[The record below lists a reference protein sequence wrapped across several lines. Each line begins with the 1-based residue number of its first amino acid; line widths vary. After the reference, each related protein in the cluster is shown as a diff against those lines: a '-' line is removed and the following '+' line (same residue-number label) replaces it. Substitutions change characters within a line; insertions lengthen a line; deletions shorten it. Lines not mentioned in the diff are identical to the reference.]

1 MDAVSSKP
9 KKSMRVATIFT
20 GIATC
25 AAGMAYGGTA
35 QAATHTTVTHT
46 PKLTQRAVRPA
57 GRNVSGS
64 IQEVSECGNNTWL
77 HVFSIV
83 NEGRFMCF
91 GYKGTTSASN
101 ETGAAA
107 ECGGNNYGWM
117 DSVAGYRF
125 FDFGTGTTFHTL
137 SWPHLSYVHISGWT
151 GNDVCRVY

>member
-9 KKSMRVATIFT
+9 KRSMRVATLFT
-20 GIATC
+20 GMATC

-35 QAATHTTVTHT
+35 LAAHATVEHTT
-46 PKLTQRAVRPA
+46 KLTPRTFNPA

-77 HVFSIV
+77 HVISAVNQRSI
-83 NEGRFMCF
+83 CF
-91 GYKGTTSASN
+91 GFRGTTSASN

-117 DSVAGYRF
+117 DSVRGYRIF
-125 FDFGTGTTFHTL
+125 SFREGTTFHTL
-137 SWPHLSYVHISGWT
+137 NWPHLSYVHISGWQGT
-151 GNDVCRVY
+151 DVCRVV

>member
-9 KKSMRVATIFT
+9 KRSIRVATLFT

-35 QAATHTTVTHT
+35 QAATHTTVEHT
-46 PKLTQRAVRPA
+46 PKLTPRAVKPA

-77 HVFSIV
+77 HVISAV
-83 NEGRFMCF
+83 NGRAICF
-91 GYKGTTSASN
+91 GFKGTTSASN

-107 ECGGNNYGWM
+107 ECGGNNFGWM
-117 DSVAGYRF
+117 DSLEGYRF
-125 FDFGTGTTFHTL
+125 FSFREGTTFHTL
-137 SWPHLSYVHISGWT
+137 SWPHLSYVHISGWKGT
-151 GNDVCRVY
+151 DVCRLF